1 MNTAEK
7 SGRCGSAL
15 DWSSLR
21 PQTGQGGPD
30 VGGDEGLRATPGTG
44 GEDRRDS

>member
-7 SGRCGSAL
+7 SSWRGSAW
-15 DWSSLR
+15 DWPSLR
-21 PQTGQGGPD
+21 PQTGQGGTD

-44 GEDRRDS
+44 GEDH